1 MIQETDEEGLKKES
15 SEEEKVDFND
25 TLSDVADLY
34 SGQYREDEENV
45 IGAEKEDLVEKSVI
59 EENGVKYSFIN
70 NVSQSKIPEYSPTP
84 VIKNQKDFPQLRRIY
99 ARRVT
104 MFDLGKKEEEE
115 ALNNLMDKALKEDS
129 NIIDLNLRHEFSE
142 KSGSWKILAT
152 YSLVE
157 FKTDISSKK

>member
-1 MIQETDEEGLKKES
+1 MIQETEEERTDKKANEL
-15 SEEEKVDFND
+15 EKVDFND

-34 SGQYREDEENV
+34 SGKYREDEENV
-45 IGAEKEDLVEKSVI
+45 IGAEKKDLVEKSVI
-59 EENGVKYSFIN
+59 EEDGVKYSFIN
-70 NVSQSKIPEYSPTP
+70 NVSQPKSPEYSPTP
-84 VIKNQKDFPQLRRIY
+84 LIKNQKDFPQLRRIY

-157 FKTDISSKK
+157 FKTDINKK